1 MLDVLTVTLNPAIDQ
16 TVNINNFKID
26 SVNRVE
32 KLQNSAAGKG
42 VNVASYLASSNL
54 KVGATGFLGS
64 KNCEIFEEFFKKQN
78 IENRFIYLDTQTR
91 VNVKIVD
98 PKNKTVTDV
107 NQAGFEINDENLD
120 KLEKILFSK
129 KEASWYVFSGSLPK
143 GIESNIYEKW
153 INKAHELGIKVA
165 FDASGDALINGIK
178 AKPNLIKPNNHEL
191 SQLLS
196 KNISCE
202 IKEILPIAK
211 DLINDGIETVCV
223 SMGEKGSLIVNE
235 KEAFHAVTLKA
246 EVNTTVGAGD
256 ALLSGL
262 VYSKINELS
271 LEESIKLA
279 STYSLNA
286 LKTIGAY
293 LSSKEELKKL
303 SNDLDVVPISLD

>member
-42 VNVASYLASSNL
+42 VNVASYLASSDL

-153 INKAHELGIKVA
+153 INKAHDLGIKVA

-211 DLINDGIETVCV
+211 DIINDGIETVCV

-235 KEAFHAVTLKA
+235 KEAFHAVALKA

>member
-42 VNVASYLASSNL
+42 VNVASYLASSDL

-107 NQAGFEINDENLD
+107 NQMGFEIDEENLI
-120 KLEKILFSK
+120 KLEKKLFSK

-143 GIESNIYEKW
+143 GIDNNIYEKW
-153 INKAHELGIKVA
+153 IKKAHDLGVKVA
-165 FDASGDALINGIK
+165 FDASGEALICGIK
-178 AKPNLIKPNNHEL
+178 AKPELIKPNNHEL

-196 KNISCE
+196 KNISCD

-223 SMGEKGSLIVNE
+223 SMGEKGSLIVNK
-235 KEAFHAVTLKA
+235 KEAFHAIALKA
-246 EVNTTVGAGD
+246 EVSTTVGAGD

-303 SNDLDVVPISLD
+303 SNDLDIMPISLD

>member
-26 SVNRVE
+26 NVNRVE

-107 NQAGFEINDENLD
+107 NQAGFEINDENLN

-153 INKAHELGIKVA
+153 INKAHDLGIKVA

-196 KNISCE
+196 KNISCD

-211 DLINDGIETVCV
+211 NLIKDGIDTVCI

-235 KEAFHAVTLKA
+235 KEAFHAVALKA

>member
-1 MLDVLTVTLNPAIDQ
+1 M
-16 TVNINNFKID
+16 
-26 SVNRVE
+26 
-32 KLQNSAAGKG
+32 
-42 VNVASYLASSNL
+42 
-54 KVGATGFLGS
+54 
-64 KNCEIFEEFFKKQN
+64 
-78 IENRFIYLDTQTR
+78 
-91 VNVKIVD
+91 
-98 PKNKTVTDV
+98 
-107 NQAGFEINDENLD
+107 
-120 KLEKILFSK
+120 
-129 KEASWYVFSGSLPK
+129 
-143 GIESNIYEKW
+143 
-153 INKAHELGIKVA
+153 
-165 FDASGDALINGIK
+165 INGIK

-235 KEAFHAVTLKA
+235 KEAFHAVALKA

>member
-153 INKAHELGIKVA
+153 INKAHDLGIKVA
-165 FDASGDALINGIK
+165 FDASGDALINGVK

-211 DLINDGIETVCV
+211 DLINDGIETICV

-235 KEAFHAVTLKA
+235 KEAFHAVALKA

>member
-26 SVNRVE
+26 NVNRVE

-107 NQAGFEINDENLD
+107 NQAGFEINDENLN

-153 INKAHELGIKVA
+153 INKAHNLGIKIA
-165 FDASGDALINGIK
+165 FDASGDALINGMK

-196 KNISCE
+196 KNISCD

-211 DLINDGIETVCV
+211 NLIKDGIDTVCI

-235 KEAFHAVTLKA
+235 KEAFHAVALKA

>member
-143 GIESNIYEKW
+143 GIESDIYEKW
-153 INKAHELGIKVA
+153 INKAHDLGIKVA

-235 KEAFHAVTLKA
+235 KEAFHAVALKA